1 MPDNINF
8 EKKWIT
14 GGADANMV
22 KFADAVGLKIKD
34 LSSSQIRNIYGE
46 MKRIQ
51 VKGFDKATASFYLLK
66 PKVAYAYGRSIKGK
80 KASEEMETFKK
91 VFDAAFDCVTDARTY
106 ENFCNFIEAILAYH
120 KFHGGK

>member
-8 EKKWIT
+8 EKNWIT

-22 KFADAVGLKIKD
+22 KFADTVGLKIKN

-51 VKGFDKATASFYLLK
+51 VKGFDKAKASFYLLK
-66 PKVAYAYGRSIKGK
+66 PKVAYAYGRALKGTRP
-80 KASEEMETFKK
+80 SEEMKTFKE
-91 VFDAAFDCVTDARTY
+91 VFDAAFACVTDARTY
-106 ENFCNFIEAILAYH
+106 DNFCNFIEAILAYH

>member
-8 EKKWIT
+8 EKNWIT

-51 VKGFDKATASFYLLK
+51 VKGFDKATSSFYLLK

-80 KASEEMETFKK
+80 KATPEMETFKK
-91 VFDAAFDCVTDARTY
+91 VFDAAFACVTDARTY
-106 ENFCNFIEAILAYH
+106 DNFCNFIEAILAYH
-120 KFHGGK
+120 KFYGGK

>member
-8 EKKWIT
+8 EKNWIT

-51 VKGFDKATASFYLLK
+51 VKGFDKATSSFYLLK

-91 VFDAAFDCVTDARTY
+91 VFDAAFACVTDARTY